1 MKKVKKKIMEIGG
14 VSSLRGKK
22 LLKIDRD
29 KFERQNCYYYN
40 FLKRNLMA
48 SEFGLYRVLPAWSL
62 SLPRH
67 RERVN

>member
-1 MKKVKKKIMEIGG
+1 MEIGSPGG

-29 KFERQNCYYYN
+29 KFERENCYYYN
-40 FLKRNLMA
+40 LFSKKKFLMA
-48 SEFGLYRVLPAWSL
+48 SEFGLNRVLPVWPL
-62 SLPRH
+62 SPPRH

>member
-1 MKKVKKKIMEIGG
+1 MGIGSPGG

-29 KFERQNCYYYN
+29 KFERENCYYYN

-48 SEFGLYRVLPAWSL
+48 FGVL
-62 SLPRH
+62 
-67 RERVN
+67 V